1 MKIKKLEMVGFKSF
15 VDKTTVNFDHDVTGV
30 VGPNGCGKSN
40 VVDAIK
46 WVMGEQSA
54 KSLRGG
60 TMGDVIFSG
69 TSGQPRAMRP
79 GDVVEVEVA
88 EIGVLRNPVIAD
100 PIEPNWTDL
109 RKDERPGRAEST
121 AGMGALG
128 TR

>member
-1 MKIKKLEMVGFKSF
+1 MVGFKSF

-69 TSGQPRAMRP
+69 SDSRGPAQFA
-79 GDVVEVEVA
+79 EVA
-88 EIGVLRNPVIAD
+88 LTFDNADGLAPPEYRDYAEITVS
-100 PIEPNWTDL
+100 
-109 RKDERPGRAEST
+109 RKLD
-121 AGMGALG
+121 
-128 TR
+128 